1 MKIISVE
8 YKCLDITTYSIYIL
22 MELGLY
28 DWNHEI
34 KKREKTKN
42 YYKEKEI
49 IDILKQLSNALLF
62 LENEGIAHR
71 DIKPQNILIFEN
83 NKFKVSDFGEAKT
96 TIDISQEATLKGSE
110 LFMSPMLYQG
120 LKYNKK
126 DVMHNPYKSDVY
138 SLGLCLLYALTF
150 NLNLLNDLRE
160 IISVRVFNSMI
171 SRALKKKYSEKLIKL
186 ITKML
191 ILNEKERFSF
201 EDIIKYINENY
212 N

>member
-1 MKIISVE
+1 
-8 YKCLDITTYSIYIL
+8 
-22 MELGLY
+22 
-28 DWNHEI
+28 
-34 KKREKTKN
+34 
-42 YYKEKEI
+42 
-49 IDILKQLSNALLF
+49 
-62 LENEGIAHR
+62 
-71 DIKPQNILIFEN
+71 
-83 NKFKVSDFGEAKT
+83 
-96 TIDISQEATLKGSE
+96 
-110 LFMSPMLYQG
+110 MSPMLYQG

>member
-1 MKIISVE
+1 
-8 YKCLDITTYSIYIL
+8 
-22 MELGLY
+22 
-28 DWNHEI
+28 
-34 KKREKTKN
+34 
-42 YYKEKEI
+42 
-49 IDILKQLSNALLF
+49 
-62 LENEGIAHR
+62 
-71 DIKPQNILIFEN
+71 
-83 NKFKVSDFGEAKT
+83 
-96 TIDISQEATLKGSE
+96 
-110 LFMSPMLYQG
+110 MLYQG

>member
-83 NKFKVSDFGEAKT
+83 NKFKVSDIGEAKT